1 MPERATVF
9 IVDDDD
15 AVRDSLQFLLQ
26 SADHATMGFASAG
39 AFLDFYRQEYGGCLI
54 ADVRMPDMTG
64 LELQELLDARRI
76 RIPVVIVTG
85 HGDIAMA
92 VGAMRAGAVDFIE
105 KPFSDATILNAV
117 ERALARSDATTND
130 AAGRSEAADA
140 QAKMRTLTPRELDVL
155 RELLRGRPTEAIAAA
170 LDISARTVETHR
182 ARLKDKMGAE
192 STADL
197 VRLAVAGGLDPLK
210 LDLHPAADGD
220 PNALL
225 QGFVDATR
233 TILDAEQAAV
243 AIFETDS
250 TQVRWF
256 FVSGLAPNHPARREM
271 PPADSRL
278 TSAAETRLP
287 YRPAG
292 PTSDPWRIGL
302 PRSFP
307 VISGLLGIPLATRT
321 RVFGWLAV
329 ANKRGRLEFDAED
342 ERLAVTLAGQVT
354 RTLELDLLNI
364 ELRARV
370 EQQRAIAHLAGMAL
384 GAEDLQA
391 LFDWATQVVARTLD
405 VEFASILELDQ
416 AKGAMLVRAGVGWP
430 DGIVGRRIA
439 PDGESLLGRAMRT
452 KEPIAFMN
460 LTGGDGQL
468 HAASYM
474 LDSGVDSGLTVA
486 IPGMT
491 HTFGTLGAH
500 TRATRRF
507 SADEVDFVCTA
518 ASVLGQAIIGKQT
531 AASLHKA
538 QKMEAIGQLTGGI
551 AHDFNNLLTVI
562 LGNSQLISTI
572 AEATGE
578 LADIVMEI
586 EAAAKRGADLTHR
599 LLAFARR
606 QTLRPAT
613 LDVTDLVFGMRELL
627 ARVFVANVEIEVLT
641 DDAPWPACA
650 DGTQLESALLNL
662 AINARD
668 AMPNGG
674 RLLIELRNAEV
685 DQAFAATDMDLRPG
699 SYVVVAVTDT
709 GTGMDADV
717 ASRAFEPFFT
727 TKGVGKGS
735 GLGLSMVYGFARQ
748 SGGAVKL
755 YSEPGHGTTIRIYLP
770 RATDFQAASTTAR
783 NQDRTIPRGHETIL
797 VVEDDNQVRQYVVR
811 QLELLGYRVVQAS
824 DGPSALSTLTTTPNV
839 DLLFVDVM
847 MPGGMNGLEVADA
860 ARQICP
866 RAGIL
871 LASGYPDE
879 SLSQPGDG
887 GLGYDLLQKPYQPAE
902 LARALRSALDVA
914 RQRSA
919 QSQGDD
925 ARRSGNHGD
934 LPRPTATSSTARSI
948 EPLVGDQRS
957 SVGLDTRFPQQMPR

>member
-538 QKMEAIGQLTGGI
+538 QKMEAIGQLTGGL

-562 LGNSQLISTI
+562 IGNLEMLERRVADAPQRELVREAQEASELG
-572 AEATGE
+572 
-578 LADIVMEI
+578 
-586 EAAAKRGADLTHR
+586 AKLSSR
-599 LLAFARR
+599 LLAFGRR
-606 QTLRPAT
+606 QALSPKPIQLSALVEGMADLLRRTLGETVR
-613 LDVTDLVFGMRELL
+613 
-627 ARVFVANVEIEVLT
+627 IET
-641 DDAPWPACA
+641 A
-650 DGTQLESALLNL
+650 LESGLPLTMADPGQVENALLNL

-668 AMPNGG
+668 AMPKGG
-674 RLLIELRNAEV
+674 RLTIETGMTFLDAEDAV
-685 DQAFAATDMDLRPG
+685 YSGILPG
-699 SYVVVAVTDT
+699 RYITLAVTDT
-709 GTGMDADV
+709 GTGMAPEV
-717 ASRAFEPFFT
+717 VERAFEPFFT
-727 TKGVGKGS
+727 TKQVGAGS
-735 GLGLSMVYGFARQ
+735 GLGLSMVYGFVRQ
-748 SGGAVKL
+748 SGGSVRL
-755 YSEPGHGTTIRIYLP
+755 ESEVGRGTTVRIVLP
-770 RATDFQAASTTAR
+770 VVDEESGASGA
-783 NQDRTIPRGHETIL
+783 PHGEPFKSHRGKETIL
-797 VVEDDNQVRQYVVR
+797 VVEDDARVRRVSVR
-811 QLELLGYRVVQAS
+811 RLQELGYTVIEVE
-824 DGPSALSTLTTTPNV
+824 SAPAALEVLDLKAPV
-839 DLLFVDVM
+839 DLLFTDV
-847 MPGGMNGLEVADA
+847 
-860 ARQICP
+860 
-866 RAGIL
+866 
-871 LASGYPDE
+871 
-879 SLSQPGDG
+879 
-887 GLGYDLLQKPYQPAE
+887 
-902 LARALRSALDVA
+902 
-914 RQRSA
+914 
-919 QSQGDD
+919 
-925 ARRSGNHGD
+925 
-934 LPRPTATSSTARSI
+934 
-948 EPLVGDQRS
+948 
-957 SVGLDTRFPQQMPR
+957 